1 MEIWKD
7 VIGYEG
13 IYKVSSLGRIK
24 RISKNHLCNL
34 RYQGEYYLK
43 PLDNGKGYLRMK
55 LSNNGTSKRVML
67 HRIIAEAFI
76 TNPENKKV
84 INHINCNKKD
94 NRIENLEW
102 CSQSENVLHS
112 VKLGRWTQ
120 GRKKINKNIVYIE
133 I

>member
-13 IYKVSSLGRIK
+13 IYQVSNLGRIK
-24 RISKNHLCNL
+24 RISNNHLCNIK
-34 RYQGEYYLK
+34 YQGEYYLK

-55 LSNNGTSKRVML
+55 LSNNGHSKRVML

-76 TNPENKKV
+76 NNPENKKV
-84 INHINCNKKD
+84 INHINGNKKD

-102 CSQSENVLHS
+102 CTQSYNCLHS
-112 VKLGRWTQ
+112 VKMGTWGALKKYK
-120 GRKKINKNIVYIE
+120 KKIAELK
-133 I
+133 

>member
-13 IYKVSSLGRIK
+13 IYQVSNLGRIK
-24 RISKNHLCNL
+24 RVANNHLCNIK
-34 RYQGEYYLK
+34 YQGEYYLK

-55 LSNNGTSKRVML
+55 LSKNGHSKRVML

-76 TNPENKKV
+76 NNPKNKKV
-84 INHINCNKKD
+84 INHINCDKKD

-112 VKLGRWTQ
+112 VKLGRWIQ
-120 GRKKINKNIVYIE
+120 GRKKI
-133 I
+133 

>member
-7 VIGYEG
+7 VVGYEG
-13 IYKVSSLGRIK
+13 FYQVSNLGNVK
-24 RISKNHLCNL
+24 RVGSFRGVNKAYLND
-34 RYQGEYYLK
+34 YYLK
-43 PLDNGKGYLRMK
+43 PKDNGKGYYRIK
-55 LSNNGTSKRVML
+55 LTVNNKSKRVML

-76 TNPENKKV
+76 NNPKNKKV
-84 INHINCNKKD
+84 INHINCDKKD

-120 GRKKINKNIVYIE
+120 GQKKI
-133 I
+133 

>member
-1 MEIWKD
+1 
-7 VIGYEG
+7 
-13 IYKVSSLGRIK
+13 
-24 RISKNHLCNL
+24 
-34 RYQGEYYLK
+34 
-43 PLDNGKGYLRMK
+43 
-55 LSNNGTSKRVML
+55 ML

-76 TNPENKKV
+76 NNPENKKV
-84 INHINCNKKD
+84 INHINCDKKD

-120 GRKKINKNIVYIE
+120 GRKKINKTIAYIK